1 MFCSKCGTQ
10 NDDAAKFCQKCGA
23 SLTIGAPPQ
32 TQPQPA
38 AGGDTRRGQGLAA
51 AAPGKRYASDKNPV
65 LAAILS
71 LIICGVGQFYNGD
84 IKKGAV
90 MLVAFLLLFVPTGG
104 IASLAIGIWSI
115 IDAYR
120 VAGGKA
126 PLW

>member
-23 SLTIGAPPQ
+23 ALTVGAPPPP
-32 TQPQPA
+32 QPQPA
-38 AGGDTRRGQGLAA
+38 AGGETRRGDVPVAS
-51 AAPGKRYASDKNPV
+51 APGKRYARDKNAV
-65 LAAILS
+65 LAAVLS

-90 MLVAFLLLFVPTGG
+90 MFAGFLLLFVPTGG

-120 VAGGKA
+120 VASGKA